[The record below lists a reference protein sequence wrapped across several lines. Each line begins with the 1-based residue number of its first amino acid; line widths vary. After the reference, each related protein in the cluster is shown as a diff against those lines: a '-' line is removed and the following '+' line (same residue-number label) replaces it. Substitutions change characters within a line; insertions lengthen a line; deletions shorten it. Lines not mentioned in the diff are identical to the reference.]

1 MSILINE
8 QTRLI
13 VQGITGKEG
22 TFHARLMKE
31 YGTNVVGGVTPGKGG
46 TYIDNIPVFD
56 SVLEAKKETG
66 ANTTI
71 LFVPPKFTKVA
82 ILEACE
88 AGIELIVTVAEGV
101 PLHDM
106 LFCVNYAN
114 KKNNILIGPN
124 CPGII
129 SPGKAKVGFM
139 SDMIYTKGPVGIMSR
154 SATLSYETA
163 NNLSNEGIGQSTV
176 VGIGGDPICG
186 STFLDLL
193 PLFEQDEQTKVIIM
207 VGEIGGTNEEIA
219 AIYAKENISKPLVAF
234 IAGEAAPEGKR
245 MGHAGAIVHPG
256 GEGGAQKKK
265 EILKDNGVTIIEK
278 LTDVPGVITKILL
291 NLKEGSK

>member
-1 MSILINE
+1 MSILVDQN
-8 QTRLI
+8 TRLI
-13 VQGITGKEG
+13 VQGITGREG

-31 YGTNVVGGVTPGKGG
+31 YGTNVVAGVTPGKAG
-46 TYIDNIPVFD
+46 TYIDDIPVFD
-56 SVLEAKKETG
+56 SVLEAKEETG
-66 ANTTI
+66 ANATI
-71 LFVPPKFTKVA
+71 LFVPPRFTRDAV
-82 ILEACE
+82 LEACE
-88 AGIELIVTVAEGV
+88 AGIELIVTIAEGV

-114 KKNNILIGPN
+114 KKKNILIGPN

-139 SDMIYTKGPVGIMSR
+139 ADMIYSEGPIGIMSR

-176 VGIGGDPICG
+176 IGVGGDPICG
-186 STFLDLL
+186 STFVDLL
-193 PLFEQDEQTKVIIM
+193 PFFEQDEQTKVMMMI
-207 VGEIGGTNEEIA
+207 GEIGGSNEEIA
-219 AIYAKENISKPLVAF
+219 AQYAKENISKPLVAF

-245 MGHAGAIVHPG
+245 MGHAGAIVSPG

-265 EILKDNGVTIIEK
+265 ETLRANGVTVIEK
-278 LTDVPGVITKILL
+278 LTEIPEVIRKVLP
-291 NLKEGSK
+291 SQS

>member
-1 MSILINE
+1 MSILVDQN
-8 QTRLI
+8 TRLI
-13 VQGITGKEG
+13 IQGITGREG
-22 TFHARLMKE
+22 TFHARLMKK
-31 YGTNVVGGVTPGKGG
+31 YGTNVVAGVTPGKAG
-46 TYIDNIPVFD
+46 TYIDDIPVFD
-56 SVLEAKKETG
+56 NVLEAKEKTG

-71 LFVPPKFTKVA
+71 LFVPPKFTKDA

-88 AGIELIVTVAEGV
+88 AGIELVVTIAEGV

-106 LFCVNYAN
+106 LFCVNYA
-114 KKNNILIGPN
+114 KNSKSILVGPN

-139 SDMIYTKGPVGIMSR
+139 ADMIYSTGPVGIMSR

-176 VGIGGDPICG
+176 VGVGGDPVCG
-186 STFLDLL
+186 STFIDLL
-193 PLFEQDEQTKVIIM
+193 PFFEQDEETKVIFII
-207 VGEIGGTNEEIA
+207 GEIGGSNEEIA
-219 AIYAKENISKPLVAF
+219 AKYAKENITKPLIAF

-245 MGHAGAIVHPG
+245 MGHAGAIVSPG

-265 EILKDNGVTIIEK
+265 ETLRANGVTVVEK
-278 LTDVPGVITKILL
+278 LTEIPEVV
-291 NLKEGSK
+291 SKFL

>member
-1 MSILINE
+1 MSILVDE
-8 QTRLI
+8 KTRLI
-13 VQGITGKEG
+13 VQGITGREG
-22 TFHARLMKE
+22 TFHARLMKN
-31 YGTNVVGGVTPGKGG
+31 YGTNVVAGVTPGKGG
-46 TYIDNIPVFD
+46 TYVDDIPVFD
-56 SVLEAKKETG
+56 SVLEAKKETD
-66 ANTTI
+66 ANATI
-71 LFVPPKFTKVA
+71 LFVPPKFTKDA

-88 AGIELIVTVAEGV
+88 AEIELIVTIAEGV

-106 LFCVNYAN
+106 LFCVNYVN
-114 KKNNILIGPN
+114 KKNSILIGPN

-139 SDMIYTKGPVGIMSR
+139 ADMIYTKGPVGIMSR

-193 PLFEQDEQTKVIIM
+193 PFFEQDNETKVIMII
-207 VGEIGGTNEEIA
+207 GEIGGNNEETA
-219 AIYAKENISKPLVAF
+219 AQYAKKNISKPLVAF

-245 MGHAGAIVHPG
+245 MGHAGALVSPG
-256 GEGGAQKKK
+256 GEGSALKKK
-265 EILKDNGVTIIEK
+265 ETLRAYGVTIAEK
-278 LTDVPGVITKILL
+278 LTDIPAIISEIL
-291 NLKEGSK
+291 KKMEI